1 MFLTYNKECFSKY
14 VPIKIPTLIF
24 WSCHCIYWALVVVV
38 NNLANEHPVFSLL
51 CISIRLFLCCGSGST
66 FFYLIALKNWI
77 TLCYQQYLNLL
88 NTKSLFFLVD
98 RLFCLK
104 VTVILSFQFD
114 MITNVEEIQILGH
127 FFHCLIYCAFNRHK
141 QICVQSK

>member
-1 MFLTYNKECFSKY
+1 MNNNWFCNQNHLIYLNFFISATKKMFLTYNKECFSKY

-66 FFYLIALKNWI
+66 FFLANCPQKLDNFMLSTVFEFAKYKI
-77 TLCYQQYLNLL
+77 TL
-88 NTKSLFFLVD
+88 FFSWQVVLPE
-98 RLFCLK
+98 
-104 VTVILSFQFD
+104 S
-114 MITNVEEIQILGH
+114 
-127 FFHCLIYCAFNRHK
+127 NRDT
-141 QICVQSK
+141 IISVWYDN